1 MSLSFTFCTFGC
13 VESTMNGDDKGGR
26 RTARR
31 QVSKVHVAK
40 PTGSGKKVLT
50 IGGGLDRDNIVSTD
64 RRGNARNA
72 RGKVASAS
80 STGKRRTVLEAA
92 SAAAAGINV
101 TKKQKASSPV
111 LEAASAAA
119 GGTNVTKKQKASSP
133 VLEAASAAAAG
144 TNVTKK
150 QKASSPVVRPSKA
163 TKFLLAVRN
172 GMKTGK
178 FYTLQELANG
188 LGIPPFQSD
197 TKVGLQKLLLF
208 HSQAVTQKDPHAL
221 GEALDALGE
230 ALDEHLGD
238 ALDEHLA
245 LSGENIDVSSPV
257 QESSSLPD
265 LDHPYTT
272 HSGMDASKA
281 QVLNDYAG
289 HFNAG
294 HMIHV
299 LCSDFQEECVTT
311 VEETTGWRK
320 SMLLQQHIT
329 RQVHSRGL
337 TLAITLRP
345 PPSPLPLL
353 SFGTLLS
360 EFTPG
365 SELFPFSLDVFVIIR
380 VCFRVHTRFGT
391 LAIFR

>member
-26 RTARR
+26 TTARR
-31 QVSKVHVAK
+31 QVSKVPVAK

-50 IGGGLDRDNIVSTD
+50 IGGGLDLDNIVSTG

-72 RGKVASAS
+72 RGLIASAS
-80 STGKRRTVLEAA
+80 STGKRRTA
-92 SAAAAGINV
+92 
-101 TKKQKASSPV
+101 
-111 LEAASAAA
+111 
-119 GGTNVTKKQKASSP
+119 
-133 VLEAASAAAAG
+133 LEAASAAAAG

-150 QKASSPVVRPSKA
+150 QKASSPVQS
-163 TKFLLAVRN
+163 
-172 GMKTGK
+172 
-178 FYTLQELANG
+178 LQRR
-188 LGIPPFQSD
+188 
-197 TKVGLQKLLLF
+197 T
-208 HSQAVTQKDPHAL
+208 
-221 GEALDALGE
+221 
-230 ALDEHLGD
+230 
-238 ALDEHLA
+238 A
-245 LSGENIDVSSPV
+245 LSGENIDDSSPV

-299 LCSDFQEECVTT
+299 LRSDFQEECVTT

-329 RQVHSRGL
+329 RQVHFRGL
-337 TLAITLRP
+337 TLAFTLRNPPPPPIPP
-345 PPSPLPLL
+345 PPS
-353 SFGTLLS
+353 
-360 EFTPG
+360 
-365 SELFPFSLDVFVIIR
+365 FVWYLVI
-380 VCFRVHTRFGT
+380 RVHTRF
-391 LAIFR
+391 

>member
-92 SAAAAGINV
+92 SAAAG
-101 TKKQKASSPV
+101 
-111 LEAASAAA
+111 
-119 GGTNVTKKQKASSP
+119 
-133 VLEAASAAAAG
+133 G

-345 PPSPLPLL
+345 PP
-353 SFGTLLS
+353 
-360 EFTPG
+360 
-365 SELFPFSLDVFVIIR
+365 
-380 VCFRVHTRFGT
+380 
-391 LAIFR
+391 

>member
-1 MSLSFTFCTFGC
+1 
-13 VESTMNGDDKGGR
+13 MNGDDKGGR
-26 RTARR
+26 TTARR
-31 QVSKVHVAK
+31 QVSKVPVAK

-50 IGGGLDRDNIVSTD
+50 IGGGLDLDNIVSTG

-72 RGKVASAS
+72 RGLIASAS
-80 STGKRRTVLEAA
+80 STGKRRTA
-92 SAAAAGINV
+92 
-101 TKKQKASSPV
+101 
-111 LEAASAAA
+111 
-119 GGTNVTKKQKASSP
+119 
-133 VLEAASAAAAG
+133 LEAASAAAAG

-150 QKASSPVVRPSKA
+150 QKASSPIVRPSKA

-208 HSQAVTQKDPHAL
+208 HSHAVTQKDPFAL
-221 GEALDALGE
+221 GEELDALGE

-245 LSGENIDVSSPV
+245 LSGENIDDSSPV

-329 RQVHSRGL
+329 RQVHFRGL
-337 TLAITLRP
+337 TLAFTLRNPPPPPLPP
-345 PPSPLPLL
+345 PPS
-353 SFGTLLS
+353 
-360 EFTPG
+360 
-365 SELFPFSLDVFVIIR
+365 FVWYLVI
-380 VCFRVHTRFGT
+380 RVHTRF
-391 LAIFR
+391 

>member
-80 STGKRRTVLEAA
+80 STGKRRT
-92 SAAAAGINV
+92 
-101 TKKQKASSPV
+101 V

-345 PPSPLPLL
+345 LPPHPPSPFFRLVPCYPSSHPVLNCFHFPL
-353 SFGTLLS
+353 T
-360 EFTPG
+360 
-365 SELFPFSLDVFVIIR
+365 SL
-380 VCFRVHTRFGT
+380 
-391 LAIFR
+391 